1 MLTLE
6 TAIRIIDGA
15 FALMA
20 ISDHDL
26 DAVAR
31 AQGQRGGKT
40 LFRADRR
47 PFLNALIP
55 RIGGL
60 DRVCR
65 SA

>member
-1 MLTLE
+1 MILLSGVWHHRRCLC
-6 TAIRIIDGA
+6 ADGY
-15 FALMA
+15 
-20 ISDHDL
+20 SDHDL

-40 LFRADRR
+40 LFRGDRR

-60 DRVCR
+60 DRI
-65 SA
+65 